1 MSRKTGNSLKSGGK
15 NSETTHIMV
24 GICYKTWVNPQ
35 GRVNA
40 LLHSGSH
47 KSILQHSTCNILEIS
62 LIIYA
67 NKQISHIAN
76 KLGVGASQLHV
87 SSHHN
92 SRVMTHQ
99 WFQSPS

>member
-1 MSRKTGNSLKSGGK
+1 MHYYTVVHFKKNKS
-15 NSETTHIMV
+15 
-24 GICYKTWVNPQ
+24 
-35 GRVNA
+35 
-40 LLHSGSH
+40 SH
-47 KSILQHSTCNILEIS
+47 KSILQHSTHNILEIS

-87 SSHHN
+87 SSHN

-99 WFQSPS
+99 